1 MAIRITTTH
10 KLLLLILTGVFLVC
24 LAAAVL
30 VDGLLIPVRVVGA
43 SMAEAFL
50 GPHYRVTCPQC
61 RYRFAV
67 DATLSPPSQK
77 VGCPNC
83 GHQNI
88 ELENASVQPGER
100 LLVDRWTYRF
110 RDPGRWEPVLFRSV
124 DPPLEYCLKRV
135 VGLPYEKV
143 QIVAGDVWIN
153 GQCVKKDWSTLRPM
167 AILIHDASF
176 DAPRRDIPS
185 RWRPVTQVNRWKK
198 RERGFRFSRNPA
210 IDVSE
215 GTGWIGYQHFDFVRG
230 VPWERERIT
239 DDYAYNQTL
248 SRSLSSMGDLI
259 LSAQVRSQG
268 GGTLKFRLGTCELQL
283 DASSERGL
291 LLHENRPVAQ
301 CVWDGERISHD
312 TRLEIAVVD
321 RQFFFVI
328 EGEVLLRYDLDKND
342 LDESAL
348 GDSFGSTDQQEGANP
363 ADNAMLLDPRW
374 YLAIGAKN
382 LDLDITEVQIL
393 RDVYYTDQ
401 IVGVAHTR
409 RGECQL
415 GEGQFFVL
423 GDNSPLSLDSR
434 REGAETLM
442 ERADIRGCAV
452 RWR

>member
-1 MAIRITTTH
+1 
-10 KLLLLILTGVFLVC
+10 
-24 LAAAVL
+24 
-30 VDGLLIPVRVVGA
+30 
-43 SMAEAFL
+43 
-50 GPHYRVTCPQC
+50 
-61 RYRFAV
+61 
-67 DATLSPPSQK
+67 
-77 VGCPNC
+77 
-83 GHQNI
+83 
-88 ELENASVQPGER
+88 
-100 LLVDRWTYRF
+100 
-110 RDPGRWEPVLFRSV
+110 
-124 DPPLEYCLKRV
+124 YCLKRV
-135 VGLPYEKV
+135 VGLPHERV

-185 RWRPVTQVNRWKK
+185 RWTPVTQVNRWKK

-210 IDVSE
+210 TDVSE

-230 VPWERERIT
+230 VPRERERIT
-239 DDYAYNQTL
+239 DNYAYNQTL
-248 SRSLSSMGDLI
+248 SRSLSSMSDLI
-259 LSAQVRSQG
+259 LSARVRSQG

-283 DASSERGL
+283 DASSQRGL

-301 CVWDGERISHD
+301 CVWDGKRISRD

-328 EGEVLLRYDLDKND
+328 EDEVLLRYDLDKSNLDKSD
-342 LDESAL
+342 LDESL
-348 GDSFGSTDQQEGANP
+348 GSADHQEGANP
-363 ADNAMLLDPRW
+363 AGDAMSLDPRW

-382 LDLDITEVQIL
+382 LDLDVTEVQIL

-401 IVGVAHTR
+401 IVGVARTR

-434 REGAETLM
+434 REGAGSLM
-442 ERADIRGCAV
+442 ERADIRGRAV
-452 RWR
+452 WWQ